1 MSQDALSSSDGQ
13 LSDGIDLTIVVPV
26 YNRAALIGRCL
37 RSCLA
42 QAGENVEVIV
52 VDDASTDD
60 SVAAVRAFSHPRMS
74 VLVQERNK
82 GVCSARGRGVSEA
95 RGEWVAFVDSDDE
108 LAGGAIDTLLA
119 AIRECPEDCGAIY
132 HRDLHADGVVS
143 PVTVPRY
150 GKLRYEDYI
159 ELMNVNL
166 HRYKDVFQC
175 MRASA
180 LKEVPWPENRAPETE
195 FHLNFVR
202 RFPVLMREPAIYL
215 VHDDAD
221 ARLSTAQTLSPS
233 RSEAELERLHS
244 LERIIDD
251 HGDALRAHGPA
262 LWEHMLTNLIS
273 LEAIF
278 GRKEKMRELYSYGIR
293 NGGRK
298 SRLVPVFA
306 AGFLGP
312 KVIVKMR
319 FWYKRLRAL
328 AALRKPAST

>member
-1 MSQDALSSSDGQ
+1 MNGA
-13 LSDGIDLTIVVPV
+13 IDLTIVVPV

-60 SVAAVRAFSHPRMS
+60 SVAAVRTFSHPRLS

-108 LAGGAIDTLLA
+108 LAEGAVDALMM
-119 AIRECPEDCGAIY
+119 AIRECPADCGAIY
-132 HRDLHADGVVS
+132 HRDLHADGVIS
-143 PVTVPRY
+143 PIAVPRY

-202 RFPVLMREPAIYL
+202 RFPVLMQEPAIYL
-215 VHDDAD
+215 VHDDA
-221 ARLSTAQTLSPS
+221 AIRLSVPQTLPS
-233 RSEAELERLHS
+233 FRNETEFERLNS
-244 LERIIDD
+244 LERIIDG

-312 KVIVKMR
+312 TVIVKMR
-319 FWYKRLRAL
+319 FWYKRMRAL
-328 AALRKPAST
+328 AKLRKPAST